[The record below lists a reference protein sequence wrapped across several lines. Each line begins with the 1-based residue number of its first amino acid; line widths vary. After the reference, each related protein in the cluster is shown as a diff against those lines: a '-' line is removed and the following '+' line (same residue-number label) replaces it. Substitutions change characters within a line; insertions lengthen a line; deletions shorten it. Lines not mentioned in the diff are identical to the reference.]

1 LAREPAEQ
9 QFLLKSSRALARGVL
24 LGRTK
29 VRLKPLLLEL
39 YPSSSDELVKG
50 PFSELR
56 FGVHPHAYPIR

>member
-1 LAREPAEQ
+1 MTFRRKDFLPVEPPSCLS
-9 QFLLKSSRALARGVL
+9 FLFL

-56 FGVHPHAYPIR
+56 FGVHPRAYPIR